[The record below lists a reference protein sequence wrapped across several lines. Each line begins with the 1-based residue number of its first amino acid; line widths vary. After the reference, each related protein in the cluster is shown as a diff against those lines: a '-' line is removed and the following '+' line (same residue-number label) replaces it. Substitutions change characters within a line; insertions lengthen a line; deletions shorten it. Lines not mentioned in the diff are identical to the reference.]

1 MAFFRV
7 VFPALKKICIRRR
20 FNVLDGHKTTFV
32 QEWLKDFKDH
42 KSGNLLSHSYSK
54 IVIKIYHCT
63 KFSFNIFQKVMQNM
77 KYISDKLIF

>member
-7 VFPALKKICIRRR
+7 VFSALKKNCIRRR

-32 QEWLKDFKDH
+32 QEWLKDVEDH
-42 KSGNLLSHSYSK
+42 EYGNLLSYSYRK

-63 KFSFNIFQKVMQNM
+63 KFSFN
-77 KYISDKLIF
+77 KY